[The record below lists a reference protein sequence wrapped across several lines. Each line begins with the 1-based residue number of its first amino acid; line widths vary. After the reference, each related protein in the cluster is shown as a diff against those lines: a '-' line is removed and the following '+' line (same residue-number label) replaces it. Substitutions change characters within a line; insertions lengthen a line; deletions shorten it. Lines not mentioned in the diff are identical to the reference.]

1 MLRFMP
7 SETGTSPTLEEAILT
22 ALAEGDDNAAAALL
36 RVAFGGETA
45 GPDDLPE
52 LLEQLAEYFVSV
64 NRPEDAL
71 TAAGRAILLTPSG
84 ADAQKLLQRRCRIAE
99 GMLAAGL
106 VEEACAVYTA
116 VAQEVPGQ
124 TWVHEAAGSDY
135 VEAGEHEMAFA
146 WLTAGLELAI
156 AQDDPECAERL
167 CTLRR
172 ISMRALGHEP
182 DGLERKAAALIG
194 GNFEPQAPEHG
205 VEIDDLALITELEA
219 DGDQDALRLVQ
230 TLRRVGAS

>member
-1 MLRFMP
+1 MP
-7 SETGTSPTLEEAILT
+7 SESGASPTLEDAILT
-22 ALAEGDDNAAAALL
+22 ALADGDDAAAAALL
-36 RVAFGGETA
+36 QVAFGGETA

-52 LLEQLAEYFVSV
+52 LLEQLTEYFVSV

-71 TAAGRAILLTPSG
+71 AAASRAIMLTPTG
-84 ADAQKLLQRRCRIAE
+84 ADAHRVLQRRCRMAE

-116 VAQEVPGQ
+116 VAQEAPGQ

-156 AQDDPECAERL
+156 GQGDPECVERL

-182 DGLERKAAALIG
+182 DALEHNAAALIG
-194 GNFEPQAPEHG
+194 GDFEPQAAEHD

-230 TLRRVGAS
+230 TLRRITAS